1 MYTIFVG
8 IRKPKGVPSGGG
20 MAGMV
25 FKQIAEQTYIRKVQ
39 LTVKDCPVDSLL
51 RKEPPLKNG
60 NWSHNRKMLTI
71 LGLPAG
77 DTEEPTEWVKV
88 KADSAVYMPQP
99 LALNGSLVPDVRGM
113 GARDALYLLEEA
125 GLRVHL
131 DGAGRVV
138 SQSISPGS
146 RLVKGV
152 TIAITLK

>member
-1 MYTIFVG
+1 VG

-25 FKQIAEQTYIRKVQ
+25 FKNIAEQTFIRKVQ
-39 LTVKDCPVDSLL
+39 LTVDDCPVDSLL
-51 RKEPPLKNG
+51 HKEPPLKHG
-60 NWSHNRKMLTI
+60 NWDQNRKLLTL

-77 DTEEPTEWVKV
+77 EMEEPAEWVKV
-88 KADSAVYMPQP
+88 KKDSVAYLPQP
-99 LALNGSLVPDVRGM
+99 LSLNGSLVPDVRGM

-131 DGAGRVV
+131 SGAGRVV
-138 SQSISPGS
+138 SQSITPGS

>member
-25 FKQIAEQTYIRKVQ
+25 FKNIAEQTYIRKVQ
-39 LTVKDCPVDSLL
+39 LTVDDCPVDSLL
-51 RKEPPLKNG
+51 QKDPLLKNG
-60 NWSHNRKMLTI
+60 NWDHNRKLLTL

-77 DTEEPTEWVKV
+77 ETEEPAEWVKV
-88 KADSAVYMPQP
+88 KKDSIAYMPQP
-99 LALNGSLVPDVRGM
+99 LSLNGSLVPDVRGM

-131 DGAGRVV
+131 SGAGRVV
-138 SQSISPGS
+138 SQSITPGS

-152 TIAITLK
+152 TIALTLK